1 MTYKPRVVMFY
12 LDAVGIAIGTKMDPN
27 YIVVNLIF
35 PSTQDH
41 VVAHKNHLTFTSLLP
56 SDLDGI
62 TTFDEFQQ
70 TYPEYFI

>member
-35 PSTQDH
+35 PNAQEH
-41 VVAHKNHLTFTSLLP
+41 VVLYRNNLTFTSLLT
-56 SDLDGI
+56 SDLEGI

>member
-1 MTYKPRVVMFY
+1 MNYKARIVLFHNS
-12 LDAVGIAIGTKMDPN
+12 AVGIAIGTKMDPN

-35 PSTQDH
+35 PSPQEHIVLLKDD
-41 VVAHKNHLTFTSLLP
+41 LTFTSLLP

-62 TTFDEFQQ
+62 TTFNEFQQ